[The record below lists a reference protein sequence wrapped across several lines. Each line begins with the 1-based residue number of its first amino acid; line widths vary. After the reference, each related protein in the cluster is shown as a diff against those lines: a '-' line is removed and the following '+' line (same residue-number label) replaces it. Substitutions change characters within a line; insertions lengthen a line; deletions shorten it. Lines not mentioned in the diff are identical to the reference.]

1 MITLPKQFRLPIWLG
16 ACLFSAIAVFF
27 LWEEHQAHFL
37 GALPYVLLL
46 ACPFMH
52 LFMHHGHGHGHG
64 HGHSEESE
72 HEAHSH
78 HGSAS

>member
-1 MITLPKQFRLPIWLG
+1 LG

-37 GALPYVLLL
+37 GALPYLLLL

-52 LFMHHGHGHGHG
+52 LFMHHGHGHDHG
-64 HGHSEESE
+64 RVEDSE
-72 HEAHSH
+72 HEGHSH

>member
-1 MITLPKQFRLPIWLG
+1 MSTVPNQFRLPIWLG
-16 ACLFSAIAVFF
+16 ACLFGAIAVFF

-37 GALPYVLLL
+37 GALPYLLLL

-52 LFMHHGHGHGHG
+52 LFMHHRHGHGHPED
-64 HGHSEESE
+64 SEREG
-72 HEAHSH
+72 HSH